1 MATGGT
7 SWDKQTEKNA
17 DADKLVRENR
27 AKADRYEREKE
38 TPVTNLFLDMLD
50 KLGVPLNEFGDSTY
64 NLNVLSG

>member
-1 MATGGT
+1 MLLGGGSGT
-7 SWDKQTEKNA
+7 INGGRH
-17 DADKLVRENR
+17 V
-27 AKADRYEREKE
+27 RYEREKE